1 MTYFLKKKKWMAWVV
16 LLTFLFTSFM
26 PTNLLAGNSVA
37 EAAGKTVQDQIVLN
51 PAEKTVT
58 GADEKEEVKIQKSI
72 AAGTNENEFNITLQV
87 KTPENLDSIPSSA
100 DAAVVLVMDV
110 SGSMDYSV
118 SSKNNTKRIDAARN
132 AAKAFAR
139 AFSDSRVSSN
149 DKRLVSIVAFS
160 EDATRKLL
168 WNDVKSVGENSTN
181 INSTLDWF
189 KESNTD
195 GGTNMEGGLQLALN
209 LINAGKAQGGAL
221 EGIDNVTVILL
232 TDGCP
237 TFHIESDKNSTTEI
251 TGERGGGNWA
261 KKVDYEPVIGVANQI
276 KATQVNGSL
285 VSLKTIA
292 LSTGKDDFEST
303 RQDYDSTKE
312 EGRGQHKV
320 TYYCKST
327 NLKNWLGNNVST
339 TYGANDTDSLV
350 GSFEQINTLITLGT
364 QAWLVK
370 DPMATNIVYTGR
382 NNSTESEDNSYTFIK
397 NSTVAGVQNNTLQWD
412 LKRSKVSSSETID
425 GTTWYTYQ
433 LTYPIRLDNT
443 VKNVNF
449 TVTDGVFTN
458 NTTTLDYFMFS
469 KVNDGDKVQ
478 ITDMKHADFDVPKVK
493 GFAGSLNLTKTD
505 LEGASLKNAAFELQ
519 YLCNELP
526 KDSEKHNEN
535 AKSNVPSGTSGDNG
549 QLTLNNIP
557 SGHTYKLVETKAPDG
572 YEAGAVAKYAVK
584 VSFGDV
590 TYCELTEDG
599 NLPSKPNWTAIP
611 SAGLSLTNKKLP
623 GEKTISVTKNWVIP
637 SEITQ
642 TPAIKLELLQDGKSF
657 ALDTEKY
664 QQASNNVKVENGHT
678 YIELAAQSSTQV
690 VTDVK
695 VPQYKTDGSEYVY
708 TVQEIVNSSTP
719 VVNGPVDIA
728 GEKWNVST
736 SGLTVT
742 NTYIGETSVSGSK
755 TWVDPAGTEHPT
767 ITINLL
773 RDGEKVNSTTL
784 ANGVTSYSF
793 SNLPKYDLTDGHEY
807 AYTVKEEAVDG
818 YTTSY
823 DKDNANNIINT
834 IAQDNTVEVSGTK
847 TWIDPAGTEHPT
859 ITINLLRDG
868 SKVDSKTL
876 ANGVTSYKFENLPKY
891 DLTDGHVYAYTV
903 EEEAVAGYTSVQ
915 NGNDFT
921 NTIAQEY
928 VEVSGTKYWNVP
940 EDIKADVVPSQIEVQ
955 LFRDKDEEPI
965 ATTTATALNWTYS
978 FTDLPKYDVDGDGH
992 AYDYTVKEV
1001 QVPGF
1006 ISVVNGFDIINTYD
1020 RSATT
1025 SVHVEKVWND
1035 FNTNVGAHPTITI
1048 ELYQNGILFE
1058 TQELSNDNLELD
1070 FKELPKYDANQ
1081 QPFTYT
1087 VKEVPVN
1094 GYTSTVSGSATKGF
1108 TITNTLVLGK
1118 PGTITV
1124 GKVAQGDNRPNAD
1137 TRYKFELQIQVVHPE
1152 GRNALF
1158 DVAALNETTLGE
1170 AATAVNDALYAVQD
1184 SVMMTTST
1192 SQYQYVLT
1200 EKANVFDTTAKALMG
1215 VEYGHTSPSA
1225 IIFEDGFMVEQS
1237 EIDSE
1242 FQYNITGNVL
1252 SALYTLSA
1260 DYKADEIGDLLVA
1273 LAEKVP
1279 MSDDGYTFTMDK
1291 AAVENL
1297 IEAVHVYNGLAG
1309 NLPLAPETD
1318 APNALQVFQTINGV
1332 TTQSQLTFVENEN
1345 GGYYKVDFWL
1355 ASGDTINFA
1364 LQATS
1369 GSAIYYRMVESLDT
1383 LTSANH
1389 TGTSIFDSVHGM
1401 TTSGTAIDFVAF
1413 DEDAAMNYVFTNS
1426 YSNNSRPT
1434 DPEDPT
1440 DPERPTNPDPEGPDI
1455 DIEDPDVPLAEPEE
1469 PPIEIEDPDVPLTDV
1484 PGEPIEIDE
1493 PEVPLGD
1500 APKTGDSSNAIPF
1513 VVLMMVGITG
1523 LAITRRKFS

>member
-868 SKVDSKTL
+868 SEVDSKTL
-876 ANGVTSYKFENLPKY
+876 ENGVTSYKFENLPKY

>member
-1 MTYFLKKKKWMAWVV
+1 M
-16 LLTFLFTSFM
+16 
-26 PTNLLAGNSVA
+26 
-37 EAAGKTVQDQIVLN
+37 
-51 PAEKTVT
+51 
-58 GADEKEEVKIQKSI
+58 
-72 AAGTNENEFNITLQV
+72 
-87 KTPENLDSIPSSA
+87 
-100 DAAVVLVMDV
+100 
-110 SGSMDYSV
+110 
-118 SSKNNTKRIDAARN
+118 
-132 AAKAFAR
+132 
-139 AFSDSRVSSN
+139 
-149 DKRLVSIVAFS
+149 
-160 EDATRKLL
+160 
-168 WNDVKSVGENSTN
+168 
-181 INSTLDWF
+181 
-189 KESNTD
+189 
-195 GGTNMEGGLQLALN
+195 
-209 LINAGKAQGGAL
+209 
-221 EGIDNVTVILL
+221 TVILL

-736 SGLTVT
+736 SGLTC
-742 NTYIGETSVSGSK
+742 
-755 TWVDPAGTEHPT
+755 
-767 ITINLL
+767 LL
-773 RDGEKVNSTTL
+773 
-784 ANGVTSYSF
+784 Y
-793 SNLPKYDLTDGHEY
+793 
-807 AYTVKEEAVDG
+807 
-818 YTTSY
+818 
-823 DKDNANNIINT
+823 
-834 IAQDNTVEVSGTK
+834 
-847 TWIDPAGTEHPT
+847 
-859 ITINLLRDG
+859 
-868 SKVDSKTL
+868 
-876 ANGVTSYKFENLPKY
+876 
-891 DLTDGHVYAYTV
+891 
-903 EEEAVAGYTSVQ
+903 
-915 NGNDFT
+915 
-921 NTIAQEY
+921 
-928 VEVSGTKYWNVP
+928 
-940 EDIKADVVPSQIEVQ
+940 
-955 LFRDKDEEPI
+955 
-965 ATTTATALNWTYS
+965 
-978 FTDLPKYDVDGDGH
+978 
-992 AYDYTVKEV
+992 
-1001 QVPGF
+1001 
-1006 ISVVNGFDIINTYD
+1006 
-1020 RSATT
+1020 
-1025 SVHVEKVWND
+1025 
-1035 FNTNVGAHPTITI
+1035 
-1048 ELYQNGILFE
+1048 
-1058 TQELSNDNLELD
+1058 
-1070 FKELPKYDANQ
+1070 
-1081 QPFTYT
+1081 
-1087 VKEVPVN
+1087 
-1094 GYTSTVSGSATKGF
+1094 
-1108 TITNTLVLGK
+1108 
-1118 PGTITV
+1118 
-1124 GKVAQGDNRPNAD
+1124 
-1137 TRYKFELQIQVVHPE
+1137 
-1152 GRNALF
+1152 
-1158 DVAALNETTLGE
+1158 
-1170 AATAVNDALYAVQD
+1170 
-1184 SVMMTTST
+1184 
-1192 SQYQYVLT
+1192 
-1200 EKANVFDTTAKALMG
+1200 
-1215 VEYGHTSPSA
+1215 TSPSPR
-1225 IIFEDGFMVEQS
+1225 D
-1237 EIDSE
+1237 
-1242 FQYNITGNVL
+1242 
-1252 SALYTLSA
+1252 
-1260 DYKADEIGDLLVA
+1260 
-1273 LAEKVP
+1273 
-1279 MSDDGYTFTMDK
+1279 
-1291 AAVENL
+1291 
-1297 IEAVHVYNGLAG
+1297 
-1309 NLPLAPETD
+1309 
-1318 APNALQVFQTINGV
+1318 
-1332 TTQSQLTFVENEN
+1332 
-1345 GGYYKVDFWL
+1345 
-1355 ASGDTINFA
+1355 
-1364 LQATS
+1364 
-1369 GSAIYYRMVESLDT
+1369 
-1383 LTSANH
+1383 
-1389 TGTSIFDSVHGM
+1389 
-1401 TTSGTAIDFVAF
+1401 
-1413 DEDAAMNYVFTNS
+1413 
-1426 YSNNSRPT
+1426 
-1434 DPEDPT
+1434 
-1440 DPERPTNPDPEGPDI
+1440 
-1455 DIEDPDVPLAEPEE
+1455 
-1469 PPIEIEDPDVPLTDV
+1469 
-1484 PGEPIEIDE
+1484 
-1493 PEVPLGD
+1493 
-1500 APKTGDSSNAIPF
+1500 
-1513 VVLMMVGITG
+1513 
-1523 LAITRRKFS
+1523 

>member
-26 PTNLLAGNSVA
+26 PSNLLAGNSVA

-58 GADEKEEVKIQKSI
+58 GADGKKEVKIQKSI

-118 SSKNNTKRIDAARN
+118 SSKNHTKRIDAARN

-237 TFHIESDKNSTTEI
+237 TYHIDGSKNSTTKIE
-251 TGERGGGNWA
+251 GERGGGDWA

-292 LSTGKDDFEST
+292 LSTGNAKFEGIG
-303 RQDYDSTKE
+303 DN
-312 EGRGQHKV
+312 V
-320 TYYCKST
+320 

-397 NSTVAGVQNNTLQWD
+397 NSTVAGVQNNTLLWD
-412 LKRSKVSSSETID
+412 LKRSKVLSSETIA

-449 TVTDGVFTN
+449 TATDGVFTN

-469 KVNDGDKVQ
+469 KVNDGDKVK

-505 LEGASLKNAAFELQ
+505 LEGASLKNAALELQ

-637 SEITQ
+637 REITQ

-664 QQASNNVKVENGHT
+664 KQASNNVKVENGHT

-695 VPQYKTDGSEYVY
+695 VPQYKTNGSEYVY

-793 SNLPKYDLTDGHEY
+793 SNLPKYDLTDGHVY
-807 AYTVKEEAVDG
+807 AYTVEEEAVAG
-818 YTTSY
+818 YTSVQDGT
-823 DKDNANNIINT
+823 NFTNT
-834 IAQDNTVEVSGTK
+834 IEQDNTVEVSGTK

-903 EEEAVAGYTSVQ
+903 EEEAVDGYTSVQ

-1389 TGTSIFDSVHGM
+1389 TGTSIFDSVHGT

-1455 DIEDPDVPLAEPEE
+1455 DIEDPDVPLAEPDE

-1523 LAITRRKFS
+1523 LAITRRKFN

>member
-1 MTYFLKKKKWMAWVV
+1 MTRCSEPKATFSKREKFHGKDKARNNRSKEEKSAAQSSAEGEIILRERRRNKLTYFLKKKKWMAWVV

-26 PTNLLAGNSVA
+26 PSNLLAGNSVA

-58 GADEKEEVKIQKSI
+58 GADGKKEVKIQKSI

-118 SSKNNTKRIDAARN
+118 SSKNHTKRIDAARN

-237 TFHIESDKNSTTEI
+237 TYHIDGSKNSTTKIE
-251 TGERGGGNWA
+251 GERGGGDWA

-292 LSTGKDDFEST
+292 LSTGNAKFEGIG
-303 RQDYDSTKE
+303 DN
-312 EGRGQHKV
+312 V
-320 TYYCKST
+320 

-397 NSTVAGVQNNTLQWD
+397 NSTVAGVQNNTLLWD
-412 LKRSKVSSSETID
+412 LKRSKVLSSETIA

-449 TVTDGVFTN
+449 TATDGVFTN

-469 KVNDGDKVQ
+469 KVNDGDKVK

-611 SAGLSLTNKKLP
+611 SAGLSLTNKKKKKK
-623 GEKTISVTKNWVIP
+623 KTISVTKNWVIP
-637 SEITQ
+637 REITQ

-695 VPQYKTDGSEYVY
+695 VPQYKTNGSEYVY

-793 SNLPKYDLTDGHEY
+793 SNLPKYDLTDGHVY
-807 AYTVKEEAVDG
+807 AYTVEEEAVAG
-818 YTTSY
+818 YTSVQDGT
-823 DKDNANNIINT
+823 NFTNT
-834 IAQDNTVEVSGTK
+834 IEQDNTVEVSGTK

-903 EEEAVAGYTSVQ
+903 EEEAVDGYTSVQ

-1252 SALYTLSA
+1252 SAL
-1260 DYKADEIGDLLVA
+1260 
-1273 LAEKVP
+1273 
-1279 MSDDGYTFTMDK
+1279 
-1291 AAVENL
+1291 
-1297 IEAVHVYNGLAG
+1297 
-1309 NLPLAPETD
+1309 
-1318 APNALQVFQTINGV
+1318 
-1332 TTQSQLTFVENEN
+1332 
-1345 GGYYKVDFWL
+1345 
-1355 ASGDTINFA
+1355 
-1364 LQATS
+1364 
-1369 GSAIYYRMVESLDT
+1369 
-1383 LTSANH
+1383 
-1389 TGTSIFDSVHGM
+1389 
-1401 TTSGTAIDFVAF
+1401 
-1413 DEDAAMNYVFTNS
+1413 
-1426 YSNNSRPT
+1426 
-1434 DPEDPT
+1434 
-1440 DPERPTNPDPEGPDI
+1440 
-1455 DIEDPDVPLAEPEE
+1455 
-1469 PPIEIEDPDVPLTDV
+1469 
-1484 PGEPIEIDE
+1484 
-1493 PEVPLGD
+1493 
-1500 APKTGDSSNAIPF
+1500 
-1513 VVLMMVGITG
+1513 
-1523 LAITRRKFS
+1523 